1 MLKDEVNSFV
11 EIQQA
16 MGFKFR
22 VQNTLLQQFARFAE
36 QNGETMV
43 CTKSVIEW
51 AGMAPSVAQKR
62 NRLLTVRRFALA
74 VQSENA
80 QYEIPPADV
89 FGHECAKRK
98 IRHLFSSEDISRLLV
113 AASQLK
119 PKETIRP
126 ITYTTLFALL
136 SSTGLRSC
144 EAIRLNIDDLTI
156 DGLMIRATKFRKDR
170 LVPIHSSTRQALKDY
185 LNKRKQ
191 FSALES
197 AFFVSNNGSRLT
209 YSTIISIYLQLMR
222 SIGLRAKAGIPGP
235 CLHDLRHSFA
245 VRSLEQCCGTRI
257 EISRKITALSTYM
270 GHAHVSDTYWYLQ
283 ATPLLMAQ
291 ISAAQ
296 ENCFLREVK

>member
-1 MLKDEVNSFV
+1 M
-11 EIQQA
+11 
-16 MGFKFR
+16 
-22 VQNTLLQQFARFAE
+22 QNTLLQHFARFAE
-36 QNGETMV
+36 QKGETIV
-43 CTKSVIEW
+43 RTESVIKW
-51 AGMAPSVAQKR
+51 AGMAPSVVQKR

-74 VQSENA
+74 VQSEND

-98 IRHLFSSEDISRLLV
+98 IRHLFSSEDIRGLLV

-119 PKETIRP
+119 PKGTIRP

-170 LVPIHSSTRQALKDY
+170 LVPIHSSTRQALKEY

-191 FSALES
+191 CSALES

-222 SIGLRAKAGIPGP
+222 HIGLRTKIGIPGP

-245 VRSLEQCCGTRI
+245 VRSLEQCGGTRI
-257 EISRKITALSTYM
+257 EISRQITALSTYM

-283 ATPLLMAQ
+283 STPY
-291 ISAAQ
+291 
-296 ENCFLREVK
+296 

>member
-1 MLKDEVNSFV
+1 MLKDEINSFV
-11 EIQQA
+11 EMKQA

-22 VQNTLLQQFARFAE
+22 VQNTLLQHFARFAE
-36 QNGETMV
+36 QNGETIIR
-43 CTKSVIEW
+43 TKSVIEW

-62 NRLLTVRRFALA
+62 NRLHTVRRFALA
-74 VQSENA
+74 IQSENS

-119 PKETIRP
+119 PKGTIRP
-126 ITYTTLFALL
+126 KTYTTLFALL

-144 EAIRLNIDDLTI
+144 EAIRLNVDDLTI
-156 DGLMIRATKFRKDR
+156 DGLMIKATKFRKDR
-170 LVPIHSSTRQALKDY
+170 LVPIHTSTRQALKEY
-185 LNKRKQ
+185 LNRRKQ

-197 AFFVSNNGSRLT
+197 AFFVSNNGSRLS

-222 SIGLRAKAGIPGP
+222 SIGLRAKAGSLGP

-245 VRSLEQCCGTRI
+245 VRSLEQSCGTRI
-257 EISRKITALSTYM
+257 EISRQITALSTYM

-283 ATPLLMAQ
+283 ATPLLMTQ
-291 ISAAQ
+291 ISVAQ
-296 ENCFLREVK
+296 ENCFLGEIK

>member
-11 EIQQA
+11 EIRQA

-22 VQNTLLQQFARFAE
+22 VQNTLLQHFARFSE

-80 QYEIPPADV
+80 QYEIPPADA

-144 EAIRLNIDDLTI
+144 EAIRLNVDDLTI

-170 LVPIHSSTRQALKDY
+170 LVPIHSSTRQALKEY

-197 AFFVSNNGSRLT
+197 AFFVSNNGSRLV

-257 EISRKITALSTYM
+257 EISRQITALSTYM
-270 GHAHVSDTYWYLQ
+270 GHAHVSYQLH
-283 ATPLLMAQ
+283 
-291 ISAAQ
+291 
-296 ENCFLREVK
+296 